1 MKAAIDKYQRKLKVK
16 LLACTGNERGFNYDR
31 GRYSEMFSIWHLNN
45 LWNFLF
51 KDVVQV
57 KNLAKYRAR
66 FMHLVMN
73 GNF

>member
-1 MKAAIDKYQRKLKVK
+1 MKAAIDKYQRKLKAK
-16 LLACTGNERGFNYDR
+16 LLPCTGNGRGFNYDR
-31 GRYSEMFSIWHLNN
+31 GRYSETFSIWHLNN

-51 KDVVQV
+51 KDVIQV

-66 FMHLVMN
+66 FMHLVMD